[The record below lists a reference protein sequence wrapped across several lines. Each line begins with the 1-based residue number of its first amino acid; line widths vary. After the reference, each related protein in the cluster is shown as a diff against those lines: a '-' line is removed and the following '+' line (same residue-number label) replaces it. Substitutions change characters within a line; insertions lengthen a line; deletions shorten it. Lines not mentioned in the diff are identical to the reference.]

1 MLTEAQKKLLH
12 VGKNKKF
19 NSVFKKLC
27 TNANLTFEDKSYI
40 LSTAILFLK
49 HFQKDNRHTTYADL
63 AYFIIL
69 KYSLTYKDFYPLYD
83 FSLNFGFYP
92 ISNSLIKENL
102 IEIDNIQNAI
112 SNSNIIKFKN
122 KNNYIE
128 TLEQNLKSNSFLND
142 SVNEKG
148 YLAPTSFGKSSLI
161 LDYIEIEKSNEK
173 IVIIVPTK
181 SLLIQTYQ
189 MIKESKIK
197 RKIIIHEEMYNDEK
211 NFIAIF
217 TQERAL
223 RLLRNKQ
230 IHYDILI
237 IDEAHNLLKNDNRSI
252 LLSRLISK
260 NKNRNPN
267 CKIIYLSPLINN
279 INNLKIEDS
288 QNLSSHIIHFNI
300 KEPEIFEFTF
310 NNKKRLYNRFTNLNY
325 DKKDTS
331 KNILDYIV
339 SNSNHKN
346 FIYNYRPIKIEE
358 TARRISSKLKDIEN
372 SKNIN
377 SVIRILEKEVHPNF
391 YAIDYV
397 KKGLIYLHGNI
408 PEIIKEYL
416 EHKYR
421 TLKEFKFIVANS
433 VILEG
438 INMPIDSLF
447 ILNTYNLHGKELI
460 NLIGRVNRLNEV
472 FTQKESNLEKLLPH
486 VHFVNNKEYNGEK
499 SDMSNK
505 IQILRSRIFE
515 DKIDNPTLDSFDI
528 NDLKGKE
535 EDLKNKKIKIEK
547 IIENENFITKT
558 HTNQIDSLK
567 QYLIES
573 NISDI
578 YINIDKA
585 ANEIQQTLN
594 RIEKD
599 EDWNNNSV
607 LDKINLLFLTSIEN
621 INDFEIKRLNS
632 IEARNYYQNYILVS
646 QKKSL
651 TENVEDLVSYFN
663 SRIASNTALFYIGSA
678 YGEIAKETNSY
689 NKSKKPNKVYIDLSD
704 NKSKT
709 ELVNLAIVKLKMED
723 NFISFKLNK
732 FIVMLMDFKLIS
744 TNEYNKY
751 IYGTTD
757 EKRIALTKYGM
768 SINLITRIIKDSQ
781 LENIYFDEYNN
792 LKGNDKFKHFLTTID
807 DFYRFEINRHLN

>member
-27 TNANLTFEDKSYI
+27 TNEDLTFEDKSYI

-279 INNLKIEDS
+279 INIPAIASPL
-288 QNLSSHIIHFNI
+288 
-300 KEPEIFEFTF
+300 
-310 NNKKRLYNRFTNLNY
+310 TNL
-325 DKKDTS
+325 
-331 KNILDYIV
+331 LA
-339 SNSNHKN
+339 
-346 FIYNYRPIKIEE
+346 P
-358 TARRISSKLKDIEN
+358 
-372 SKNIN
+372 
-377 SVIRILEKEVHPNF
+377 
-391 YAIDYV
+391 
-397 KKGLIYLHGNI
+397 
-408 PEIIKEYL
+408 
-416 EHKYR
+416 
-421 TLKEFKFIVANS
+421 
-433 VILEG
+433 
-438 INMPIDSLF
+438 
-447 ILNTYNLHGKELI
+447 
-460 NLIGRVNRLNEV
+460 
-472 FTQKESNLEKLLPH
+472 
-486 VHFVNNKEYNGEK
+486 
-499 SDMSNK
+499 
-505 IQILRSRIFE
+505 
-515 DKIDNPTLDSFDI
+515 
-528 NDLKGKE
+528 
-535 EDLKNKKIKIEK
+535 
-547 IIENENFITKT
+547 
-558 HTNQIDSLK
+558 
-567 QYLIES
+567 
-573 NISDI
+573 
-578 YINIDKA
+578 
-585 ANEIQQTLN
+585 
-594 RIEKD
+594 
-599 EDWNNNSV
+599 
-607 LDKINLLFLTSIEN
+607 SIE
-621 INDFEIKRLNS
+621 
-632 IEARNYYQNYILVS
+632 
-646 QKKSL
+646 
-651 TENVEDLVSYFN
+651 
-663 SRIASNTALFYIGSA
+663 
-678 YGEIAKETNSY
+678 
-689 NKSKKPNKVYIDLSD
+689 P
-704 NKSKT
+704 
-709 ELVNLAIVKLKMED
+709 
-723 NFISFKLNK
+723 
-732 FIVMLMDFKLIS
+732 
-744 TNEYNKY
+744 
-751 IYGTTD
+751 
-757 EKRIALTKYGM
+757 
-768 SINLITRIIKDSQ
+768 
-781 LENIYFDEYNN
+781 
-792 LKGNDKFKHFLTTID
+792 
-807 DFYRFEINRHLN
+807 